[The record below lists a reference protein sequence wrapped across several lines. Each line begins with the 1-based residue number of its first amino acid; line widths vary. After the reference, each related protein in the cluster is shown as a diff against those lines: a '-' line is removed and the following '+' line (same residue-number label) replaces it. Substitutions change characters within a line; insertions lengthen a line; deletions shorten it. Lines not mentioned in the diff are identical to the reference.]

1 MRPFFDNEVGD
12 DQRHNPLAQRLILI
26 VVLGVEDLEP
36 DVKIRVANKNG
47 RILLVG
53 SPALQEPTLVWV
65 QFFGTEIRIQAFDK
79 VPGEMIVDRRAIV
92 FAKDE
97 PALAL
102 RIPDDVLPISSR
114 AGNEESPVSE
124 RDHGP
129 FPNVSKSRDT
139 KGSGRPATG
148 IRTLE
153 SSMRE

>member
-97 PALAL
+97 RGLAL
-102 RIPDDVLPISSR
+102 SIPDDVLPISSR
-114 AGNEESPVSE
+114 GGQ
-124 RDHGP
+124 R
-129 FPNVSKSRDT
+129 R
-139 KGSGRPATG
+139 
-148 IRTLE
+148 E
-153 SSMRE
+153 SSVRAGSWTISQCPEIARNNRQWSSCNRY